1 MGGRVAMTVQIP
13 TTQKTASVMAS
24 PTAKLINAT
33 SWQMGSIWTTT
44 EQVLGM
50 PRLDGKHNQ

>member
-1 MGGRVAMTVQIP
+1 MTVQIP
-13 TTQKTASVMAS
+13 TTQYTASVMAS

-50 PRLDGKHNQ
+50 PRLDGKHNR

>member
-1 MGGRVAMTVQIP
+1 
-13 TTQKTASVMAS
+13 
-24 PTAKLINAT
+24 
-33 SWQMGSIWTTT
+33 MGSIWTTT